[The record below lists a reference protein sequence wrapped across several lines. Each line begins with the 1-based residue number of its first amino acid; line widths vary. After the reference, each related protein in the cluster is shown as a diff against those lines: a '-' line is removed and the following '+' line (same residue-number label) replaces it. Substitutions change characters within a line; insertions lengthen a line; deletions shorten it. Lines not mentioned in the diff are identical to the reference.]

1 MPLFYLVFASN
12 TKLMKI
18 NFTYK
23 VLGFELM
30 SSFNTLSLFW

>member
-1 MPLFYLVFASN
+1 MPLFYLVFALII
-12 TKLMKI
+12 KLMKI
-18 NFTYK
+18 NFTYR